1 MPYLI
6 ETWDKPE
13 QGAVRQANRPAHLA
27 WLEENKSRLLACGA
41 KMDDAG
47 QTAQGSF
54 YIVDVE
60 ERADAERFI
69 AADPFT
75 QVGLPA
81 RVTITRWRLAFLDRR
96 SYL

>member
-13 QGAVRQANRPAHLA
+13 HDAVRQANRPAHLA
-27 WLEENKSRLLACGA
+27 WLEENKTQLLACGA

-47 QTAQGSF
+47 QRAQGSF
-54 YIVDVE
+54 YIVDVD

-75 QVGLPA
+75 LVGLPD
-81 RVTITRWRLAFLDRR
+81 RVMITRWRLAFLDRR
-96 SYL
+96 SCL

>member
-13 QGAVRQANRPAHLA
+13 HGALRQAHRPTHLA
-27 WLEENKSRLLACGA
+27 WLEEQRARLLACGA
-41 KMDDAG
+41 KMSDDG
-47 QTAQGSF
+47 QAPQGSF
-54 YIVDVE
+54 YIVDVDSRE
-60 ERADAERFI
+60 AAERFI

-75 QVGLPA
+75 QVGLPQ
-81 RVTITRWRLAFLDRR
+81 RTVITRWRLSFLDRR